1 MSEEYKLTI
10 SEKSIKNDID
20 IDSYLPFF
28 DHVHTHKVAAWCKKN
43 IPTAKVYRS
52 LNYDSKHTHIFYYI
66 LFDTLEDMVY
76 YQLST

>member
-1 MSEEYKLTI
+1 MTEEYKLPI
-10 SEKSIKNDID
+10 SSHHVAGDID
-20 IDSYLPFF
+20 FESYLPFV
-28 DHVHTHKVAAWCKKN
+28 DHVHTHTVAAWCKKN

-76 YQLST
+76 YQLSN